1 MQWLFGKSSNLIAI
15 TDWNDTINLQLAGP
29 QSSSSSSKRLKFQ
42 QEEYIVKERHDS
54 TN

>member
-1 MQWLFGKSSNLIAI
+1 MNKIFATKDGNGQIQTFNDHLKSS
-15 TDWNDTINLQLAGP
+15 
-29 QSSSSSSKRLKFQ
+29 SSSSSSKRLKFQ

>member
-1 MQWLFGKSSNLIAI
+1 MSAIEVIGTSSS
-15 TDWNDTINLQLAGP
+15 
-29 QSSSSSSKRLKFQ
+29 SSSSSSKRLKFQ